1 MGVKILGLTRGER
14 RGLVFLVLAVLGFM
28 PPVTWLANRLTPM
41 VLGMPFLLFW
51 QSLMILF
58 TSLWIAMAYWTKE
71 RGDGR

>member
-1 MGVKILGLTRGER
+1 
-14 RGLVFLVLAVLGFM
+14 
-28 PPVTWLANRLTPM
+28 LTPM